1 MSQSECTCF
10 AVGAASPVLRELDLC
25 QLATTVGLGRMKGV
39 SSLSELRSGPT
50 VASEPAGAA
59 SLLMRLGSLAPVLA
73 PAAVLSILVGLARPL
88 VVPDTWIAL
97 VSGREIAKHG
107 LPTVEHLTYL
117 AQEHRWVDQQW
128 LAQLALYAAA
138 RVGGVGLAIAICVL
152 AVVLAFA
159 LAALAAH
166 QRGASP
172 LVILLFFFA
181 AFLAGPWGDQARTQ
195 ALALPLFGLTLW
207 LLSRDPD
214 LRLRSTLWLLPVLCL
229 WANVH
234 GSVLVGAALVG
245 ASAVQALIRTGRRR
259 LPLTLLVLSPAAVL
273 ASPYAAGLPGYY
285 RMMIFDAPFGREIDE
300 WRHTV
305 PSQQTSVFFA
315 LAAVALTLALWR
327 RRRIRLV
334 DLLLLAITLVAA
346 LSAIR
351 LTTWFGLAALAV
363 LPPLATR
370 APSTARV
377 AEAGAPIVAAVAIAL
392 ALAGAGAAALRPHEA
407 SSAPRTL
414 SVIRAHAG
422 DGRVF
427 ANLEVSDWLL
437 WHLPELRGR
446 VAYDARLELLT
457 RQQFNDVFDVAR
469 LAPGWQRL
477 VRGYR
482 LIVTTRGTAARI
494 VATGQWRRVYTDA
507 SLAVLRSTSP

>member
-1 MSQSECTCF
+1 
-10 AVGAASPVLRELDLC
+10 
-25 QLATTVGLGRMKGV
+25 V
-39 SSLSELRSGPT
+39 SSLSELRPRPT
-50 VASEPAGAA
+50 VGAEPAGAA
-59 SLLMRLGSLAPVLA
+59 SVLERLGSLAPVLA
-73 PAAVLSILVGLARPL
+73 PAAVLSILIGVARPL

-97 VSGREIAKHG
+97 VSGREIARHG

-117 AQEHRWVDQQW
+117 AQGHRWVDQQW

-166 QRGASP
+166 ERGGSP
-172 LVILLFFFA
+172 LAILLFFFA

-259 LPLTLLVLSPAAVL
+259 QPLALLLLSPAAVL
-273 ASPYAAGLPGYY
+273 ASPYAARLPGYY
-285 RMMIFDAPFGREIDE
+285 HLMLFNAPFGREIDE

-305 PSQQTSVFFA
+305 PGRQTSVFFV
-315 LAAVALTLALWR
+315 LAAVALTLVLWR

-334 DLLLLAITLVAA
+334 DLVLLAITLIAA

-370 APSTARV
+370 APSTARI
-377 AEAGAPIVAAVAIAL
+377 AEAGAPLIAAVAIAL

-414 SVIRAHAG
+414 SVIRAQAG
-422 DGRVF
+422 DDGRVF

-457 RQQFNDVFDVAR
+457 RRQFNEVFDVAR

-482 LIVTTRGTAARI
+482 LIVTTRGTAARMA
-494 VATGQWRRVYTDA
+494 ATGHWRRIYADA
-507 SLAVLRSTSP
+507 SLAVLRTTAKGPSA